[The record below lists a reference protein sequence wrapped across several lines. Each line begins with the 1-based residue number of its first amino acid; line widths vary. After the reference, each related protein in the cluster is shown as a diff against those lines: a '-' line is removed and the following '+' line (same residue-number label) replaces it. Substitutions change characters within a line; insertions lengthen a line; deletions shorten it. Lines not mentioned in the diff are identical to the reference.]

1 MASKSKKTEAIRNRK
16 DKPNA
21 ENQKKDRRRIEQNR
35 ERLREWAAKDK
46 A

>member
-1 MASKSKKTEAIRNRK
+1 MASKSKRTEAIRKRK

-21 ENQKKDRRRIEQNR
+21 KNLQKNMKRIEQNR
-35 ERLREWAAKDK
+35 ERLNEWAAKDK